1 MATKST
7 VKLSGLTTPIVLDS
21 KAIAAHGTG
30 PAAPDT
36 VDLQKKFQSRQ
47 TREIQKIAA
56 RSMPVLRPA
65 ARSAAK
71 KTVKKKAAKKTVAKK
86 LDRTAF
92 LDDLAGQLST
102 QTEGFAIEISYPYH
116 SGRRHETR
124 VNGYAIDPVDPGSR
138 PWTKHVVQH
147 VASIS
152 KLVTAMAMTRRH
164 HDLEISPNKA
174 IGAYL
179 PPFWTQGPNIGA
191 VTFAQLMTHKSG
203 IRTAATDWA
212 SMEAL
217 VNTGVS
223 AANVG
228 VYQYENTNFSLC
240 RILLATLLMITLK
253 RVHGVKTYTF
263 VNVWPA
269 TDAARDLLSIQS
281 YQTYVKKR
289 VLISGETVRFMSVP
303 GDALAYAFPKPP
315 NNGWASGDHS
325 TTVGAAG
332 WHFSTTD
339 ILRFMGDFRRS
350 GRIVKRRL
358 AQKMLD
364 DSFGIDMITNP
375 GGGTIYG
382 KNGYWYDGIRVEQAT
397 VFFLPHQTEFVI
409 LVNSSLLKNPPN
421 DTWLMGFVE
430 SIYAAHLS

>member
-7 VKLSGLTTPIVLDS
+7 VKLPGLTTPIVLDS

-30 PAAPDT
+30 PVAPDT
-36 VDLQKKFQSRQ
+36 VDLQKNFQSRQ
-47 TREIQKIAA
+47 TREIRKIAA
-56 RSMPVLRPA
+56 RSAPVLRPA

-71 KTVKKKAAKKTVAKK
+71 KTGKKKAIKKALAKK

-102 QTEGFAIEISYPYH
+102 QTEGFAIEISYPHH

-124 VNGYAIDPVDPGSR
+124 VNGYAIDPVDPGSK
-138 PWTKHVVQH
+138 PWTKHVIQH
-147 VASIS
+147 VASVS
-152 KLVTAMAMTRRH
+152 KLVTAMAMTRRL
-164 HDLEISPNKA
+164 HDLEISPSKA

-191 VTFAQLMTHKSG
+191 VTFAQLMTHESG

-212 SMEAL
+212 SMETL

-223 AANVG
+223 TANVG
-228 VYQYENTNFSLC
+228 VYQYENMNFSLC
-240 RILLATLLMITLK
+240 RILLATLLMTTLK
-253 RVHGVKTYTF
+253 RHHGVKTYTF

-281 YQTYVKKR
+281 YQAYIKKK

-315 NNGWASGDHS
+315 NKGWASGDLS

-358 AQKMLD
+358 AQKMLE

-382 KNGYWYDGIRVEQAT
+382 KNGFWYDGIHVEQAT
-397 VFFLPHQTEFVI
+397 VFFLPHQTEFAV

>member
-1 MATKST
+1 MTKNST
-7 VKLSGLTTPIVLDS
+7 VKLPGLSTPIVLDS
-21 KAIAAHGTG
+21 KTIAAHGTG
-30 PAAPDT
+30 PSAPDT
-36 VDLQKKFQSRQ
+36 DALQKKFQNRQ
-47 TREIQKIAA
+47 TREIKKISA
-56 RSMPVLRPA
+56 RNAPVPRPA

-71 KTVKKKAAKKTVAKK
+71 KAAQKAGLAKK
-86 LDRTAF
+86 LNRTAF

-102 QTEGFAIEISYPYH
+102 QTEGFAIEISYPHH

-124 VNGYAIDPVDPGSR
+124 VNGYAIDPVDPGSKT
-138 PWTKHVVQH
+138 WTKHVIQH
-147 VASIS
+147 VASVS
-152 KLVTAMAMTRRH
+152 KLVTAMAMTRRL
-164 HDLEISPNKA
+164 HDLEISPGKA
-174 IGAYL
+174 IGPYL
-179 PPFWTQGPNIGA
+179 PRFWTQGPNIGA

-223 AANVG
+223 STNIG
-228 VYQYENTNFSLC
+228 VYQYENMNFSLC
-240 RILLATLLMITLK
+240 RILLATLLMTKLK

-281 YQTYVKKR
+281 YQMYIKKR

-303 GDALAYAFPKPP
+303 GDAQAYAFPKPP
-315 NNGWASGDHS
+315 NNGWASGDLS

-350 GRIVKRRL
+350 GKIVKRRL
-358 AQKMLD
+358 AQKMLE

-382 KNGYWYDGIRVEQAT
+382 KNGYWYDGIHVEQAT
-397 VFFLPHQTEFVI
+397 VFFLPNQTEFAV

>member
-7 VKLSGLTTPIVLDS
+7 LKLPGLTTPIVLDNN
-21 KAIAAHGTG
+21 AVAAHGTG
-30 PAAPDT
+30 PAAQDT
-36 VDLQKKFQSRQ
+36 IALQKQFQSRQ
-47 TREIQKIAA
+47 TREIRKIAA
-56 RSMPVLRPA
+56 RARALPRPT
-65 ARSAAK
+65 AR
-71 KTVKKKAAKKTVAKK
+71 KAAKKTAAKR

-92 LDDLAGQLST
+92 LDDLASQLRA
-102 QTEGFAIEISYPYH
+102 QTEGFAIEISYPHH

-124 VNGYAIDPVDPGSR
+124 VEGYAIDPVDPGSR
-138 PWTKHVVQH
+138 PWTKSVVQH

-152 KLVTAMAMTRRH
+152 KLVTAMAMSRRL
-164 HDLEISPNKA
+164 HDLEISPNRA

-179 PPFWTQGPNIGA
+179 PPFWAQGPNIGG
-191 VTFAQLMTHKSG
+191 VSFAQLMTHKSG

-217 VNTGVS
+217 VSTGVS

-228 VYQYENTNFSLC
+228 VYQYENMNFSLC
-240 RILLATLLMITLK
+240 RILLATLLMTRLK
-253 RVHGVKTYTF
+253 RLHGVKAYTF
-263 VNVWPA
+263 VDVWPL
-269 TDAARDLLSIQS
+269 TDAARDLLAIRS
-281 YQTYVKKR
+281 YEAYVKRK
-289 VLISGETVRFMSVP
+289 VLISGETSRFTSVP
-303 GDALAYAFPKPP
+303 GDALAYAFPTPP
-315 NNGWASGDHS
+315 SNGWASGDHS
-325 TTVGAAG
+325 ATVGAAG

-397 VFFLPHQTEFVI
+397 VFFLPHQTEFAV
-409 LVNSSLLKNPPN
+409 LVNSSLLKNPPG

-430 SIYAAHLS
+430 SIYAAHLY

>member
-7 VKLSGLTTPIVLDS
+7 VKLSGLSTPVVLDS
-21 KAIAAHGTG
+21 KAVAAHRTG
-30 PAAPDT
+30 PAAPDI
-36 VDLQKKFQSRQ
+36 VALQRKFQSRQ

-56 RSMPVLRPA
+56 RTASRPA
-65 ARSAAK
+65 LKKATKKTAAK
-71 KTVKKKAAKKTVAKK
+71 KAPAKKAAAKK

-92 LDDLAGQLST
+92 LDDLAAQLST
-102 QTEGFAIEISYPYH
+102 QTEGFAMEISYPH
-116 SGRRHETR
+116 HGSHRRRESR
-124 VNGYAIDPVDPGSR
+124 VNGYAIDPADPGTKPWSR
-138 PWTKHVVQH
+138 KVVQH

-152 KLVTAMAMTRRH
+152 KLVTAMAMTRRL
-164 HDLEISPNKA
+164 HDLEISPNTA
-174 IGAYL
+174 IGTYL

-191 VTFAQLMTHKSG
+191 VSFAQIMTHKSG

-217 VNTGVS
+217 VGAGVLT
-223 AANVG
+223 ANVG
-228 VYQYENTNFSLC
+228 VYQYENMNFSLC
-240 RILLATLLMITLK
+240 RILLATLLMTTLK
-253 RVHGVKTYTF
+253 RVGGVKTYTF
-263 VNVWPA
+263 VNVWPP

-281 YQTYVKKR
+281 YQAYIKKR
-289 VLISGETVRFMSVP
+289 VLISGETDRFMSVP

-325 TTVGAAG
+325 TAVGAAG

-339 ILRFMGDFRRS
+339 ILRFMGDFRRT

-358 AQKMLD
+358 AEKMLV

-397 VFFLPHQTEFVI
+397 VFFLPRETEFAI

-430 SIYAAHLS
+430 SVYAAHLV

>member
-7 VKLSGLTTPIVLDS
+7 IKLPGLSAPIVLDR
-21 KAIAAHGTG
+21 KAVAAHSVG
-30 PAAPDT
+30 PTAPDT
-36 VDLQKKFQSRQ
+36 LALQKKLQKRQ
-47 TREIQKIAA
+47 TREIQKVAA
-56 RSMPVLRPA
+56 RRSPVR
-65 ARSAAK
+65 RSAATK
-71 KTVKKKAAKKTVAKK
+71 LVKKFVKK
-86 LDRTAF
+86 LDVGGF
-92 LDDLAGQLST
+92 LTDLAGQLST
-102 QTEGFAIEISYPYH
+102 QTEGFAIEISYPH
-116 SGRRHETR
+116 HGGRRHESR
-124 VNGYAIDPVDPGSR
+124 VNGYAIDPVDPGSKV
-138 PWTKHVVQH
+138 WTKKVVQH

-152 KLVTAMAMTRRH
+152 KLVTAMAMTRRL
-164 HDLEISPNKA
+164 HDLEISPKRA
-174 IGAYL
+174 IGPYL

-191 VTFAQLMTHKSG
+191 VTFAQLMTHLSG
-203 IRTAATDWA
+203 IRSSATDFA
-212 SMEAL
+212 SMEAV

-228 VYQYENTNFSLC
+228 VYQYENMNFSLC
-240 RILLATLLMITLK
+240 RILLATLLMTTLK
-253 RVHGVKTYTF
+253 RVHGVKTYQF
-263 VNVWPA
+263 ADLWPA

-281 YQTYVKKR
+281 YQMYVTKR
-289 VLISGETVRFMSVP
+289 VLISGETDRFMSVP

-315 NNGWASGDHS
+315 DNGWVSGDHS

-339 ILRFMGDFRRS
+339 VLRFMGDFRRR
-350 GRIVKRRL
+350 GTIVKPRL

-397 VFFLPHQTEFVI
+397 VFFLPRQTEFVV
-409 LVNSSLLKNPPN
+409 LVNSSLRKNPPN

>member
-1 MATKST
+1 MPAKST
-7 VKLSGLTTPIVLDS
+7 VKLPGLRTPIVLDS
-21 KAIAAHGTG
+21 KAVAAHQTG
-30 PAAPDT
+30 PAAPEAL
-36 VDLQKKFQSRQ
+36 DLQKKLLRRQ
-47 TREIQKIAA
+47 TREVQKVAA
-56 RSMPVLRPA
+56 RSKTLRRPA
-65 ARSAAK
+65 AKKLAK
-71 KTVKKKAAKKTVAKK
+71 KPAKK
-86 LDRTAF
+86 LVKKLDLDGF

-102 QTEGFAIEISYPYH
+102 QTEGFAIEVSYPH
-116 SGRRHETR
+116 RGSHRRHESR
-124 VNGYAIDPVDPGSR
+124 VNGYAIDPVDPGSKV
-138 PWTKHVVQH
+138 WTRKVVQH
-147 VASIS
+147 VASVS
-152 KLVTAMAMTRRH
+152 KLVTAMAMTRRL
-164 HDLEISPNKA
+164 HDLEISPKTA
-174 IGAYL
+174 IGTYL

-203 IRTAATDWA
+203 IRTAATDYA

-228 VYQYENTNFSLC
+228 VYKYENMNFSLC
-240 RILLATLLMITLK
+240 RILLATLLMTTLK
-253 RVHGVKTYTF
+253 RVHGVKTYHF
-263 VNVWPA
+263 VDLWPA

-281 YQTYVKKR
+281 YQTYVTKR
-289 VLISGETVRFMSVP
+289 VLISGETDRFMSVP

-315 NNGWASGDHS
+315 VNGWASGDLS

-339 ILRFMGDFRRS
+339 VLRFMGDFRRA
-350 GRIVKRRL
+350 GTILKPRL